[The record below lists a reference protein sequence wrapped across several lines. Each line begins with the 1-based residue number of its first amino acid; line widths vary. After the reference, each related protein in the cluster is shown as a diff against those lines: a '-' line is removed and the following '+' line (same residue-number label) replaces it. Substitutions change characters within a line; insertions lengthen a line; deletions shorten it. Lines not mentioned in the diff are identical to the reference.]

1 MGFETFVAGR
11 YLRSP
16 RKDRSISVITKIS
29 IIGVA
34 IGVMALIVALSVMN
48 GFEKDLKGALQR
60 VNGDLTIYSLSPDGI
75 KWDSDK
81 SLATQITEAVDIKAY
96 APFTQNQAFIV
107 GKHKPTLTLIKGI
120 DINLEPGVTPI
131 NFFIRTESFES
142 KRDNSQI
149 DNANKLE
156 IKEILEKLSPHT
168 ELITNQ
174 DSLARKK
181 KVTGIIIGSQMA
193 KELGVDIGDWVTIMS
208 LEARITP
215 MGDMPRAKRFRV
227 VAFFESGLPTA
238 DEFFSVIDIKVA
250 QKVFKSEGRISGLTL
265 AIEDRNL
272 ADDYKQILQNEIGFP
287 YIINTWIDQNRNL
300 FAMFELEKFG
310 LAVILAMIILI
321 AAFNIISSL
330 IMLVIEKGKDIAI
343 LKAMGAKDRSIRKI
357 FMIQGIVIGLTGT
370 IIGEILGLTIC
381 WILANFDIIDI
392 PPGVYVGNRIS
403 VHVEIGQISLI
414 ALVSFLICF
423 FVTIFPSR
431 KASKLDPVEGLR
443 NE

>member
-1 MGFETFVAGR
+1 MGFETFIASR

-48 GFEKDLKGALQR
+48 GFENDLKSALQK

-75 KWDSDK
+75 KWDADK
-81 SLATQITEAVDIKAY
+81 ALATRISETIDIKAY
-96 APFTQNQAFIV
+96 APFTQNQAFII
-107 GKHKPTLTLIKGI
+107 GKHKPMITLVKGI
-120 DINLEPGVTPI
+120 DINLESGVTPI
-131 NFFIRTESFES
+131 NFFIRTQSFES
-142 KRDNSQI
+142 KRDNSLI
-149 DNANKLE
+149 DNESKPE
-156 IKEILEKLSPHT
+156 IKEILEKLKPHSEPIIDQNSPV
-168 ELITNQ
+168 
-174 DSLARKK
+174 SKK
-181 KVTGIIIGSQMA
+181 KTTGIIIGSQLA
-193 KELGVDIGDWVTIMS
+193 KELSVDIGDWITIMS

-215 MGDMPRAKRFRV
+215 MGDMPRAKRFRIV
-227 VAFFESGLPTA
+227 GFFESGLPTA
-238 DEFFSVIDIKVA
+238 DEFFSIMDIEVA

-265 AIEDRNL
+265 SVENRNL
-272 ADDYKQILQNEIGFP
+272 ADEYKETLQDEIGFP

-310 LAVILAMIILI
+310 LAVILTLIILI

-330 IMLVIEKGKDIAI
+330 IMLVIEKNKDIAI

-357 FMIQGIVIGLTGT
+357 FMIQGIVIGLAGT

-403 VHVEIGQISLI
+403 VHVEIWQISLI
-414 ALVSFLICF
+414 ALISFLICF
-423 FVTIFPSR
+423 LVTIAPSR
-431 KASKLDPVEGLR
+431 KASKLDPVQGLR